1 MNTWIF
7 QGNPKFFDVDTY
19 IKNHKYIWW
28 SVRQENFLDKI
39 ELDDQVFIWR
49 SDGDKKGT
57 GGILA
62 QARVVSLPQESPND
76 ESPND
81 YWRTQD
87 GTNSY
92 LAVKLKVL
100 DIRFL
105 NGFISRLS
113 LLEHPVLKDLLILR
127 QRTRTNYLLSR
138 EHAIE
143 LQNLWSS
150 NNHTTLLRS
159 HSWKVFRE
167 SIAIK
172 ELDKSTFL
180 HHGTGIPQEIRG
192 FFNAI
197 DMKRGERREVV
208 LQYKQRVYQ
217 ARLEMDKH
225 SSPRSRLLWK
235 ADFSETIRNQF
246 PQAYSHFLNKGEKW
260 LSEVAKL
267 KLEKVGN
274 SSDTYL
280 VEFLSSVDNEILIKD
295 LESEEIEL
303 YEPRVEGTPVTYYGR
318 RYERNPINRKRA
330 IEFHGL
336 SCKVCGFNFEEV
348 YGERGKDFIEVHHVK
363 PLSTLEEEMVID
375 PERDLVTV
383 CANCHRM
390 IHRRKEEVLSIEQLK
405 KLINTSKTHV

>member
-7 QGNPKFFDVDTY
+7 QGNPKVFDIDTY

-28 SVRQENFLDKI
+28 SLRQEHFLDKI
-39 ELDDQVFIWR
+39 ELDDEVFLWR
-49 SDGDKKGT
+49 SDGNKRGT

-62 QARVVSLPQESPND
+62 KARVVSLPQERPND
-76 ESPND
+76 ESANN
-81 YWRTQD
+81 YWHTQD
-87 GTNSY
+87 WTNPY
-92 LAVKLKVL
+92 LAVELEVL
-100 DIRFL
+100 HVKIED
-105 NGFISRLS
+105 GFVSRLS
-113 LLEHPVLKDLLILR
+113 LLEHPILKELLILR
-127 QRTRTNYLLSR
+127 LRQQTNYLLSQ

-150 NNHTTLLRS
+150 NNNSTLLKS
-159 HSWKVFRE
+159 HSWEVIGE
-167 SIAIK
+167 EIAIK

-180 HHGTGIPQEIRG
+180 HHGTGIPKEVRR

-197 DMKRGERREVV
+197 DMKKGERREIV
-208 LQYKQRVYQ
+208 LKYRQRVYP

-235 ADFSETIRNQF
+235 ADFSDIIRNLF
-246 PQAYSHFLNKGEKW
+246 PHSYSHFLNKDDEL
-260 LSEVAKL
+260 LSEVTKL
-267 KLEKVGN
+267 KFEKV
-274 SSDTYL
+274 SSSSSIYL
-280 VEFLSSVDNEILIKD
+280 VEFLSSIDSEVLIED

-303 YEPRVEGTPVTYYGR
+303 YEPRVEGTLVTYYGR
-318 RYERNPINRKRA
+318 RYERDPINRKRA

-363 PLSTLEEEMVID
+363 PLNTLEKEIVIY
-375 PERDLVTV
+375 PERDLVPV

-390 IHRRKEEVLSIEQLK
+390 IHRRRDNILTVRDLK
-405 KLINTSKTHV
+405 NLIDNKNSR

>member
-28 SVRQENFLDKI
+28 SLRQERFSDKI
-39 ELDDQVFIWR
+39 KLNDEVFLWR
-49 SDGDKKGT
+49 SDGNNRGT

-62 QARVVSLPQESPND
+62 KTRVISLPTESTND
-76 ESPND
+76 ETAQN
-81 YWRTQD
+81 YWHTD
-87 GTNSY
+87 EWENPY
-92 LAVKLKVL
+92 LSVKLEVL
-100 DIRFL
+100 QVRLED
-105 NGFISRLS
+105 GFISRLS
-113 LLEHPVLKDLLILR
+113 LLEHPVLKELLILR
-127 QRTRTNYLLSR
+127 LRQQTNYLLSK

-143 LQNLWSS
+143 LQGLWSA
-150 NNHTTLLRS
+150 NNHSTLLRS
-159 HSWKVFRE
+159 HSWEVIGE
-167 SIAIK
+167 EIAIK

-180 HHGTGIPQEIRG
+180 HHGTGIPKEVRR
-192 FFNAI
+192 FFSAI
-197 DMKRGERREVV
+197 DMKRGERREIA
-208 LQYKQRVYQ
+208 LEYRQRVYH

-246 PQAYSHFLNKGEKW
+246 QNAYSHFLNKDDES
-260 LSEVAKL
+260 LNEVTKL
-267 KLEKVGN
+267 RFEKVGS

-280 VEFLSSVDNEILIKD
+280 VEFLSSIDSEVLIEG

-303 YEPRVEGTPVTYYGR
+303 YEPRAEGNLVTYYGR
-318 RYERNPINRKRA
+318 RYERDPINRKRA

-348 YGERGKDFIEVHHVK
+348 YGERGKDFIEVHHIE
-363 PLSTLEEEMVID
+363 PLSTLEKEAVID
-375 PERDLVTV
+375 PERDLIPV

-390 IHRRKEEVLSIEQLK
+390 IHRRRDNVLTVEELKALLSK
-405 KLINTSKTHV
+405 F

>member
-62 QARVVSLPQESPND
+62 QARVVSLPQESTND
-76 ESPND
+76 ESTND

-87 GTNSY
+87 DTSSY

-159 HSWKVFRE
+159 HSWEVIGE
-167 SIAIK
+167 EIAIK

-180 HHGTGIPQEIRG
+180 HHGTGIPKEVRR
-192 FFNAI
+192 FFSAI
-197 DMKRGERREVV
+197 DMKRGERREIA
-208 LQYKQRVYQ
+208 LEYKQRVYH

-235 ADFSETIRNQF
+235 ADFSEIIRNQF
-246 PQAYSHFLNKGEKW
+246 QNAYSHFLNKDDES
-260 LSEVAKL
+260 LNEVTKL
-267 KLEKVGN
+267 RLEKVDS

-280 VEFLSSVDNEILIKD
+280 VEFLSSIDSEVLIED

-303 YEPRVEGTPVTYYGR
+303 YEPRAEGNLVTYYGR
-318 RYERNPINRKRA
+318 RYERDPINRKRA

-336 SCKVCGFNFEEV
+336 SCKVCGFHFEEV

-363 PLSTLEEEMVID
+363 PLSTLEKEAAID
-375 PERDLVTV
+375 PERDLVPV

-390 IHRRKEEVLSIEQLK
+390 IHRRRNNILTVDELRAL
-405 KLINTSKTHV
+405 LTHH